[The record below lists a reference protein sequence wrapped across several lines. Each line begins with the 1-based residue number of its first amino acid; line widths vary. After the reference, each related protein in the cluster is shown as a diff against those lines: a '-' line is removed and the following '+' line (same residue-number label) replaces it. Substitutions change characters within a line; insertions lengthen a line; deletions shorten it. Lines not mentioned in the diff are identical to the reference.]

1 MDSNTRMDFDL
12 RFDDRVLAFHAFVNT
27 DRDPSPMAKQMQ
39 RAAKGPRLD
48 ASCSWVEG
56 YNDGREA
63 WDVMVRERALKDP
76 PVLQHNSRVLAFHI
90 FVNTD
95 ADAYHIHKAILRIA
109 RGPRLDATVCWTELY
124 EGENGRKTWSELQKM
139 AVRAAA
145 NPNSRPYSIDD
156 D

>member
-1 MDSNTRMDFDL
+1 MDVQQQDFDL
-12 RFDDRVLAFHAFVNT
+12 RFNDRVLAFHAFVNT
-27 DRDPSPMAKQMQ
+27 DRDPTPLAKQMQ

-56 YNDGREA
+56 HNDGRA
-63 WDVMVRERALKDP
+63 VWDAMIRERDLKDP
-76 PVLQHNSRVLAFHI
+76 PVLQHGSRVLAFHI

-95 ADAYHIHKAILRIA
+95 VDAYHIHKAILRLA

-124 EGENGRKTWSELQKM
+124 EGAEGRKVWSVMQKM

-145 NPNSRPYSIDD
+145 DPRSKPYSIADD
-156 D
+156 